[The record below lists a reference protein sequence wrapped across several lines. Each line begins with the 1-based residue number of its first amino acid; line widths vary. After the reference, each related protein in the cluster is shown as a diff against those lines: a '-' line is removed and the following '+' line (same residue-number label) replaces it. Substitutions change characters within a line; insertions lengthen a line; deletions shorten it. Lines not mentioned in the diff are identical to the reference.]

1 MAVPGYNP
9 YRNNLPDNNLLGG
22 LTNQQGFFNN
32 RLLKLSGFNRN
43 YSKEFIKN
51 AKGIHANEDLNII
64 TDSNG
69 LSYSLFSRKIHAM
82 MQEKQTIAALSVQY
96 QQKIFILKE
105 YATKVEIQQC
115 VTKMANEII
124 VYGAE
129 NKFCELADLPN
140 TYSQTIREKAKTIFD
155 NMYMRMGLA
164 DGSAGWDWCRDWL
177 VEGYICREIVYDDKG
192 KNIIGSMTID
202 PASIIPMIDEQ
213 SGIKIWI
220 QHPYDE
226 QNRRI
231 LVDAEIIYIS
241 YSGSS
246 NYMETS
252 YIEPLIRPYN
262 ELKSIERSRLLF
274 NLINATMHK
283 EIIIPTHGLSPILA
297 EQEMLNVISD
307 YKDQIQFD
315 DTTGHIY
322 IDGSKDLP
330 YSKEYWFPNNGEAK
344 PEMNIINPEGH
355 DLNESSMLI
364 WFYNN
369 FKRATKFPFSRLDNT
384 NGGGNI
390 YSMGQDLTYDDYNF
404 DQYIQRLRTLFKEII
419 LKPVI
424 LQLQL
429 DFPELDRVVSLY
441 NDIDIIYNG
450 HSELIKAKQLS
461 NLEAKANIA
470 VNLTNNLKRSEDK
483 PLLHWMFIAKQIMDF
498 SDEDMKLNDY
508 YWKTYGD
515 STPGE
520 GGGEAAGGGGEAA
533 GGEDFGDEFGGAQ
546 EIPAQEGGGAQEN
559 PAQTP
564 AQEPPAQE
572 PPAE

>member
-1 MAVPGYNP
+1 
-9 YRNNLPDNNLLGG
+9 
-22 LTNQQGFFNN
+22 
-32 RLLKLSGFNRN
+32 
-43 YSKEFIKN
+43 
-51 AKGIHANEDLNII
+51 
-64 TDSNG
+64 
-69 LSYSLFSRKIHAM
+69 
-82 MQEKQTIAALSVQY
+82 
-96 QQKIFILKE
+96 
-105 YATKVEIQQC
+105 
-115 VTKMANEII
+115 
-124 VYGAE
+124 
-129 NKFCELADLPN
+129 
-140 TYSQTIREKAKTIFD
+140 
-155 NMYMRMGLA
+155 
-164 DGSAGWDWCRDWL
+164 
-177 VEGYICREIVYDDKG
+177 
-192 KNIIGSMTID
+192 
-202 PASIIPMIDEQ
+202 
-213 SGIKIWI
+213 
-220 QHPYDE
+220 
-226 QNRRI
+226 
-231 LVDAEIIYIS
+231 
-241 YSGSS
+241 
-246 NYMETS
+246 
-252 YIEPLIRPYN
+252 
-262 ELKSIERSRLLF
+262 
-274 NLINATMHK
+274 
-283 EIIIPTHGLSPILA
+283 
-297 EQEMLNVISD
+297 
-307 YKDQIQFD
+307 
-315 DTTGHIY
+315 
-322 IDGSKDLP
+322 
-330 YSKEYWFPNNGEAK
+330 
-344 PEMNIINPEGH
+344 
-355 DLNESSMLI
+355 
-364 WFYNN
+364 
-369 FKRATKFPFSRLDNT
+369 
-384 NGGGNI
+384 
-390 YSMGQDLTYDDYNF
+390 MGQDLTYDDYNF